1 MTDSLGLRNFRSL
14 DQLGHSLTTWVMSL
28 DMKYSFYDIVYKLT
42 SQEPG
47 QVVAY
52 INNPDGSWQ
61 YEVDFQTSGTA
72 RLWEGQLTTEKP
84 GFDMALN
91 GGDEV

>member
-1 MTDSLGLRNFRSL
+1 
-14 DQLGHSLTTWVMSL
+14 MSL
-28 DMKYSFYDIVYKLT
+28 DMKYNFYDVVFKLT

-61 YEVDFQTSGTA
+61 YEVDFQTSGIA
-72 RLWEGQLTTEKP
+72 RLWEGQITKDKP
-84 GFDMALN
+84 GFEMAPID
-91 GGDEV
+91 GDEV

>member
-1 MTDSLGLRNFRSL
+1 
-14 DQLGHSLTTWVMSL
+14 MSL
-28 DMKYSFYDIVYKLT
+28 DMKFGFYEVVYKVT

-47 QVVAY
+47 QVIGYV
-52 INNPDGSWQ
+52 NNPDGSWQ

>member
-1 MTDSLGLRNFRSL
+1 
-14 DQLGHSLTTWVMSL
+14 
-28 DMKYSFYDIVYKLT
+28 MKYSFYDVVYKLT

-61 YEVDFQTSGTA
+61 YEVDFQTSGIA
-72 RLWEGQLTTEKP
+72 RLWEGQITKDKQASRWHLSAVTRLNFLNCIELSGYASVIAAYMPIHLT
-84 GFDMALN
+84 F
-91 GGDEV
+91 

>member
-1 MTDSLGLRNFRSL
+1 MMDSSELSNFRSL

-61 YEVDFQTSGTA
+61 YEVDFQTSGIA